1 MTSTSVIVQ
10 WKTATD
16 VKKKTTIY
24 SEKKPSPIE
33 HPTFFRLDPFISDS
47 FAVLIVV
54 IFVDCLKYILL
65 KRR

>member
-1 MTSTSVIVQ
+1 M
-10 WKTATD
+10 
-16 VKKKTTIY
+16 TIY

-33 HPTFFRLDPFISDS
+33 HPTSFRLDPFISDS